1 MEVAFHFNVS
11 QPTAY
16 CCRLLRK
23 AHARGARVTV
33 TGPRERLQDIDQQLW
48 ALSPTEFV
56 PHAWADAPAEV
67 LMCSPIVLCETLTAP
82 EPGQAA
88 PMLLNLSDQ
97 IPAEYTLFERVIE
110 VVGLDDDERA
120 LARQRWRA
128 YDQAQHRLT
137 RHDAAPSAAAS

>member
-33 TGPRERLQDIDQQLW
+33 TGPRQRLQDIDQQLW
-48 ALSPTEFV
+48 ALSATEFV

-67 LMCSPIVLCETLTAP
+67 LMCSPIVLCETLAP
-82 EPGQAA
+82 PEAGQAA
-88 PMLLNLSDQ
+88 PMLLNLLDQ
-97 IPAEYTLFERVIE
+97 IPAEYTHFERVIE
-110 VVGLDDDERA
+110 VVGLGDDERA
-120 LARQRWRA
+120 QARHRWRA

-137 RHDAAPSAAAS
+137 RHDAAQTTAPT

>member
-82 EPGQAA
+82 VPGQAA

>member
-11 QPTAY
+11 QPTDY

-33 TGPRERLQDIDQQLW
+33 TGSRERLQDIDQQLW

-56 PHAWADAPAEV
+56 PHVWADAPAEV
-67 LMCSPIVLCETLTAP
+67 LMCSPIVLCETLTRP
-82 EPGQAA
+82 DPGQTP
-88 PMLLNLSDQ
+88 PMLLNLFAE
-97 IPAEYTLFERVIE
+97 IPADYTHYERVIE
-110 VVGLDDDERA
+110 VVGLAEAERA
-120 LARQRWRA
+120 QARQRWRA

-137 RHDAAPSAAAS
+137 RHDASPTSTAP

>member
-11 QPTAY
+11 EPTDY

-23 AHARGARVTV
+23 AHGRGVRVTV
-33 TGPRERLQDIDQQLW
+33 TGPRQRLLDIDQRLW

-82 EPGQAA
+82 VPGQAA

>member
-11 QPTAY
+11 QPTDY

-33 TGPRERLQDIDQQLW
+33 TGSQERLQDIDQQLW
-48 ALSPTEFV
+48 ALSATEFV

-88 PMLLNLSDQ
+88 PMLLNLSEQ
-97 IPAEYTLFERVIE
+97 IPAAYTQFERVIE
-110 VVGLDDDERA
+110 VVGLGDVERA
-120 LARQRWRA
+120 QARQRWRA

-137 RHDAAPSAAAS
+137 RHDAAPSAAAP

>member
-11 QPTAY
+11 QPTDY

-33 TGPRERLQDIDQQLW
+33 TGPRVRLQDIDQQLW
-48 ALSPTEFV
+48 ALSATEFV

-67 LMCSPIVLCETLTAP
+67 LMCSPIVLCETLTPP

-88 PMLLNLSDQ
+88 PMLLNLSEK
-97 IPAEYTLFERVIE
+97 IPAAYAQFERVIE
-110 VVGLDDDERA
+110 VVGLGDDERA
-120 LARQRWRA
+120 QARQRWRA

-137 RHDAAPSAAAS
+137 RHDAAPSAAAP

>member
-11 QPTAY
+11 APTDY

-48 ALSPTEFV
+48 ALSATEVV
-56 PHAWADAPAEV
+56 PHAWADAPVEV
-67 LMCSPIVLCETLTAP
+67 LMCSPIVLCETLTVP

-88 PMLLNLSDQ
+88 PMLLNLSEQ
-97 IPAEYTLFERVIE
+97 IPAAYAQFERVIE
-110 VVGLDDDERA
+110 VVGLGDDERA
-120 LARQRWRA
+120 QARQRWRA

>member
-11 QPTAY
+11 DPTAY
-16 CCRLLRK
+16 SCRLLRK

-33 TGPRERLQDIDQQLW
+33 TGPRQRLVEIDQQLW

-56 PHAWADAPAEV
+56 PHAWVEAPAEV
-67 LMCSPIVLCETLTAP
+67 LMCSPIVLCETLP
-82 EPGQAA
+82 PPDPGQTP
-88 PMLLNLSDQ
+88 PMLLNLFEQ
-97 IPAEYTLFERVIE
+97 IPADYTQYERVIE
-110 VVGLDDDERA
+110 VVGLAEAERA

-137 RHDAAPSAAAS
+137 RHDAAPTSSAP

>member
-11 QPTAY
+11 QPTDY

-48 ALSPTEFV
+48 ALSATEFV

-67 LMCSPIVLCETLTAP
+67 LMCSPIVLCETLTRP
-82 EPGQAA
+82 DPGQTPFRPPRKGRRAIVFKR
-88 PMLLNLSDQ
+88 NRTTDIGITYQGSR
-97 IPAEYTLFERVIE
+97 IR
-110 VVGLDDDERA
+110 LDRC
-120 LARQRWRA
+120 
-128 YDQAQHRLT
+128 
-137 RHDAAPSAAAS
+137 

>member
-11 QPTAY
+11 QPTDY
-16 CCRLLRK
+16 SCRLLRK

-48 ALSPTEFV
+48 ALSATEFV
-56 PHAWADAPAEV
+56 PHAWADAPVEV

-88 PMLLNLSDQ
+88 TMLLNLSEQ
-97 IPAEYTLFERVIE
+97 IPAAYTQFERVIE
-110 VVGLDDDERA
+110 VVGLGDNERA
-120 LARQRWRA
+120 QARQRWRA